1 MHDNEHIIKTDK
13 AVRGYTNTT
22 YCPQTKEGIPAYKQG
37 SDEWE
42 YTIYNDY
49 TLERFLQACEKQGV
63 KIRGQKVST

>member
-13 AVRGYTNTT
+13 PVRGYKE
-22 YCPQTKEGIPAYKQG
+22 YCTAERGCPIDRWDYI
-37 SDEWE
+37 
-42 YTIYNDY
+42 IYNDY